1 MALIFLKVLDKIFL
15 LIHQFVLELGNG
27 ECKKGYGIIEIGT
40 GIGTLTAELAKRAD
54 KVVAIEIDNRLLPI
68 LDETLQDF
76 DNIKIIN
83 KDILEVDIVKL
94 IDEEFDGKRVAVCAN
109 LPYYIT
115 SPVIMHLLESRA
127 DIDSIT
133 VMIQKEAAQRLCAEV
148 GTRQS
153 GAITVGV
160 NYYGYAKI
168 LFNVS
173 RGSFI
178 PVPNVDSSVIKIDID
193 KDKRYGKIDEEF
205 FFKVVKAGFSQ
216 RRKTLANSLSAML
229 GISKEIIYEI
239 LSDIGLN
246 QAVRVESLTMD
257 ELVLFSEKLKNSLN

>member
-1 MALIFLKVLDKIFL
+1 
-15 LIHQFVLELGNG
+15 
-27 ECKKGYGIIEIGT
+27 
-40 GIGTLTAELAKRAD
+40 
-54 KVVAIEIDNRLLPI
+54 
-68 LDETLQDF
+68 
-76 DNIKIIN
+76 
-83 KDILEVDIVKL
+83 
-94 IDEEFDGKRVAVCAN
+94 
-109 LPYYIT
+109 
-115 SPVIMHLLESRA
+115 
-127 DIDSIT
+127 
-133 VMIQKEAAQRLCAEV
+133 
-148 GTRQS
+148 
-153 GAITVGV
+153 
-160 NYYGYAKI
+160 
-168 LFNVS
+168 VS

>member
-1 MALIFLKVLDKIFL
+1 M
-15 LIHQFVLELGNG
+15 
-27 ECKKGYGIIEIGT
+27 
-40 GIGTLTAELAKRAD
+40 
-54 KVVAIEIDNRLLPI
+54 
-68 LDETLQDF
+68 
-76 DNIKIIN
+76 
-83 KDILEVDIVKL
+83 
-94 IDEEFDGKRVAVCAN
+94 
-109 LPYYIT
+109 
-115 SPVIMHLLESRA
+115 
-127 DIDSIT
+127 
-133 VMIQKEAAQRLCAEV
+133 QRV

-160 NYYGYAKI
+160 NYYGDAKI

-178 PVPNVDSSVIKIDID
+178 PVPNIDSSVIKIDID
-193 KDKRYGKIDEEF
+193 KDKRYGKIDERF